1 MAGKAIV
8 IAAKRQRLGGITVKM
23 DGSCAPIPSP
33 SSDEAIHI

>member
-8 IAAKRQRLGGITVKM
+8 IAGKQQGLGGIAIEM
-23 DGSCAPIPSP
+23 DGSYPLIPSP